1 MAKKWKMNR
10 AGLLNFWYYDDEVF
24 DFEDGKLLLRGTNGS
39 GKSVTMQS
47 FLPVLLDGKKS
58 PDRLDPF
65 GSKSRR
71 MADYLLGEKEISN
84 RDERTGY
91 LYVEYKK
98 EGTEQYLTTGIGM
111 QAKRNQPLKSWGFAL
126 TDNRRIGKDLQL
138 FKWVNREGKKEKFP
152 LSQTELETAIG
163 SGGEVVSS
171 NKEYMALVNKHI
183 FGFETLEAYEDLIKL
198 LIQLR
203 SPKLSKDFKPTVIY
217 EILEEALPP
226 LTDEDLRY
234 LSDSIEQMDQTK
246 LQMEQ
251 LEREV
256 KALGKLKDAYDQY
269 NVRILADLFAEWTQ
283 ARERRIKDEQEVL
296 RLEEEIRNLLMKID
310 DLVVQQRD
318 LNITEKSLSEKKER
332 LSSHKVFGL
341 EKELK
346 EKKSALSELIREV
359 ASRQNRLDEL
369 KKRERETRRSLDE
382 LEQAISDQE
391 KNLRESAEDL
401 TFEAEESAFV
411 QHDQN
416 VADFYRNLWGD
427 FSFGL
432 WKHEIQKH
440 ANKLDLTLKEIQKRD
455 AIKERI
461 QEKNFELANL
471 EKDRDLAQD
480 EEQKWQET
488 MEEDK
493 RKLLHDIHLWSETHS
508 YYDIQSNT
516 LQEMARHIDEL
527 FSGIEYEQVKDLFA
541 PYVHRYEDGIRLEQS
556 TVKSREK
563 IIDEELTKLKEEWM
577 RMKAQLDPEPERDD
591 ATIEARKLLD
601 GQAISYAPFY
611 EVVEFLPDVN
621 PEMQKRIESAL
632 TEMGVLDALIVN
644 GEAELKHDRIL
655 TADPKLLSY
664 TLADYLRPD
673 SAQNKIPQKHVQ
685 DILQSIE
692 MDGEAPVILKEDGS
706 YQLGSLQGHAVP
718 LEEIRFIGREARKR
732 YREELLQRLVQNMD
746 LLRVEL
752 ANCQMDYH
760 RLDDQLSQSKEGWSA
775 FPASTDVRFSFN
787 EMHKAGEKVKIFLE
801 RIKDISGQV
810 QGLDRELQ
818 QIKAALFHLTEELA
832 LPQTAE
838 AYSNAIV
845 QARRYENQLNELHR
859 GHDGFIRSIRDLAT
873 QKDSL
878 KDLGDQ
884 IEVYSGEFNVKRDQ
898 QEKVEK
904 DIFHIEDQLK
914 LVGAEDVR
922 RAVREVTEELERV
935 KLSLN
940 EVNESLPAL
949 KEKNLNRSEKLTEQK
964 ESLSFWSK
972 IEQEWDGV
980 LRKEWKRGT
989 HSGENGVFD
998 HALVKEFLKGKP
1010 QKERSPLEG
1019 HLTTQFHTL
1028 QPDLI
1033 EHKMRMFSYVP
1044 DTPMWMGQVSKEE
1057 WKPVVEQ
1064 WKAKNTR
1071 NIVEFDQ
1078 RGVKISPA
1086 DLYDTVSREWSLQEN
1101 RLDEMDK
1108 KLYEEILLNSVG
1120 HKLRG
1125 RIHRAEKWTEQMKE
1139 LMESRDT
1146 SSGLKFSIK
1155 WRPRTADAEKEID
1168 TKELIELLKRDAK
1181 LLSDHDLERITN
1193 HFRSKIKAAKAWLEE
1208 KGEGQTLL
1216 QVLKMVLDY
1225 RKWFSFVLYFERPN
1239 EPRRELTNHNFFKFS
1254 GGEKAMA
1261 MYIPLFTACYS
1272 RYKEA
1277 AVHAPFIISL
1287 DEAFAGVDENN
1298 INEMFEIVEQLD
1310 FNYIMNSQVLWGDY
1324 ETVKSLSVCELVRPK
1339 NANYVTVIRYK
1350 WDGQAMQVQ
1359 LPEGSVTG

>member
-1 MAKKWKMNR
+1 MAEKWKMNM

-91 LYVEYKK
+91 LYIEYKK
-98 EGTEQYLTTGIGM
+98 EGTEQFLTTGIGM

-152 LSQTELETAIG
+152 LSQIELETVIG

-183 FGFETLEAYEDLIKL
+183 FGFETLEAYDDLIKL

-234 LSDSIEQMDQTK
+234 LSDSIEQMDETK
-246 LQMEQ
+246 QQMEQ

-256 KALGKLKDAYDQY
+256 KALTKLKDAYDQY
-269 NVRILADLFAEWTQ
+269 NIRILADLFTEWAQ
-283 ARERRIKDEQEVL
+283 ARERRNKDEQEVL
-296 RLEEEIRNLLMKID
+296 RLEKEIQNLLMEIE
-310 DLVVQQRD
+310 DLGVKQRD
-318 LNITEKSLSEKKER
+318 LNITERSLAEKKDR
-332 LSSHKVFGL
+332 LSSHEAFRL
-341 EKELK
+341 EKEIK
-346 EKKSALSELIREV
+346 EKTSALSELIREV
-359 ASRQNRLDEL
+359 ANRQDRLDEL

-382 LEQAISDQE
+382 LDQSISEQE

-401 TFEAEESAFV
+401 SFEAEESGFS

-416 VADFYRNLWGD
+416 VEDFYRNLGSD

-432 WKHEIQKH
+432 WKQEIQTHGK
-440 ANKLDLTLKEIQKRD
+440 KLELALKEIQKRD
-455 AIKERI
+455 AVKERI
-461 QEKNFELANL
+461 QEKNVELANS
-471 EKDRDLAQD
+471 ERDRDLAQD

-493 RKLLHDIHLWSETHS
+493 RKLIHDIHLWSETYS

-527 FSGIEYEQVKDLFA
+527 FSEVEYEQVKDIFA

-556 TVKSREK
+556 TAKSREK
-563 IIDEELTKLKEEWM
+563 MIEEELAKLKAEWM
-577 RMKAQLDPEPERDD
+577 RMKAQQDPEPERNA

-601 GQAISYAPFY
+601 EQSIRYVPFY
-611 EVVEFLPDVN
+611 EVVEFLPDVE
-621 PEMQKRIESAL
+621 PEIQKRIESAL

-655 TADPKLLSY
+655 TADPKFLSY

-673 SAQNKIPQKHVQ
+673 SGQAKISPKYVQ

-692 MDGEAPVILKEDGS
+692 MDGEAQVNLKEDGS
-706 YQLGSLQGHAVP
+706 YQLGSLRGHAVP

-732 YREELLQRLVQNMD
+732 YREELLQNLVQNMD
-746 LLRVEL
+746 ALRVEL
-752 ANCQMDYH
+752 ADRQLDYR
-760 RLDDQLSQSKEGWSA
+760 RLEDQLRQSREAWSA
-775 FPASTDVRFSFN
+775 FPASTDVRFSFT
-787 EMHKAGEKVKIFLE
+787 EMQTAGKNVKFFLE
-801 RIKDISGQV
+801 RIKAISVQV

-818 QIKAALFHLTEELA
+818 QIKTSLFHLTEELD

-838 AYSNAIV
+838 TYSKAIG
-845 QARRYENQLNELHR
+845 QGRNYENQLNELHR
-859 GHDGFIRSIRDLAT
+859 NYDGFIRSIRDLAY
-873 QKDSL
+873 QKNL
-878 KDLGDQ
+878 LQDLGDQ
-884 IEVYSGEFNVKRDQ
+884 IEVYSGELNVKRDQ
-898 QEKVEK
+898 HEKVEK
-904 DIFHIEDQLK
+904 DIFHIEEQLK
-914 LVGAEDVR
+914 LVGAEEVR
-922 RAVREVTEELERV
+922 RAIREVTEELERV
-935 KLSLN
+935 KLSLK
-940 EVNESLPAL
+940 EVNESLPVL
-949 KEKNLNRSEKLTEQK
+949 KEKNRNHADKLAEQK
-964 ESLSFWSK
+964 ESFGFWAQ
-972 IEQEWDGV
+972 IEQEWDEA

-989 HSGENGVFD
+989 YGDAIGDFD
-998 HALVKEFLKGKP
+998 YALVKEYLKGKP
-1010 QKERSPLEG
+1010 LKERSPLEG
-1019 HLTTQFHTL
+1019 HLTNQFHTL

-1033 EHKMRMFSYVP
+1033 EHKMRMYSYVP
-1044 DTPMWMGQVSKEE
+1044 ATPVWMGQVLKEE
-1057 WKPVVEQ
+1057 WKPVVDQ

-1086 DLYDTVSREWSLQEN
+1086 DLHDTVSKEWSLQEN

-1155 WRPRTADAEKEID
+1155 WRPRTADAEQEID

-1193 HFRSKIKAAKAWLEE
+1193 HFRSKIKAAKTWLEE

-1277 AVHAPFIISL
+1277 APHAPFIISL

-1298 INEMFEIVEQLD
+1298 INEMFEIVEQLR

-1339 NANYVTVIRYK
+1339 NAKYVTVIRYK
-1350 WDGQAMQVQ
+1350 WDGQAMQVE